1 MNAKVV
7 IKLEFF
13 ILNIVTTYLTKYID
27 LKVGFFGALL
37 MGGIVFVINMK
48 HGWVLSTTAGL
59 KQGIYT
65 FFFGGVI
72 VKLLEYCIMKIKNQT
87 LSIPLSVFSISLLTT
102 FLVFLVHSL
111 RGTPEPF
118 LSTIPTI
125 LMAPPAFWVLATR
138 FKKNFQKQ

>member
-1 MNAKVV
+1 
-7 IKLEFF
+7 
-13 ILNIVTTYLTKYID
+13 LNIVSTYLTKYID

-37 MGGIVFVINMK
+37 MGGIVFFINIK

-72 VKLLEYCIMKIKNQT
+72 VKLLEYCIIKIKNQS

-125 LMAPPAFWVLATR
+125 IMAPPAFWVLAIR
-138 FKKNFQKQ
+138 FQKNHEKK